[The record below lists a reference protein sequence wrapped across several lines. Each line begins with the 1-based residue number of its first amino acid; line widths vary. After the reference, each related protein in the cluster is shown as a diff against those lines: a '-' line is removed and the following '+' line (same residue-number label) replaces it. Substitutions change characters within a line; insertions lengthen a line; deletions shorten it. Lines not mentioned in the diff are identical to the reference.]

1 MSIQERQNLPE
12 SLQNLAAQRLL
23 YRRAKLVRNV
33 AMLTVLCIAIL
44 ALIGAVVQNKDFSY
58 GVTVAALFTW
68 FLDQFFL
75 KEVEAKNKKE
85 AAAIQEDFDCTVLD
99 IPWPTHKR
107 VKRPSRD
114 RIKQLAVQA
123 HKSPT
128 IVRKLTDWYTPSA
141 IPEGEAR
148 AKIHCQRMNCWWD
161 VDLRKR
167 WRTVLAIAF
176 WMFVVVVILLAVVS
190 GITVAKFVALVASGL
205 RILAWGIGELKA
217 QDSAIKNI
225 QEIHE
230 LLDKAWGESK
240 PSSSEIRCF
249 QDEIFEHRRSNPPVP
264 EWFFWKNRDRQE
276 AEAANP

>member
-1 MSIQERQNLPE
+1 MNIQERQNLPE
-12 SLQNLAAQRLL
+12 SLDKLAAQRLL

-44 ALIGAVVQNKDFSY
+44 ALIGSVVQNKDFSY

-75 KEVEAKNKKE
+75 KEAEAKNKKE
-85 AAAIQEDFDCTVLD
+85 AATIQEDFDCTVLD
-99 IPWPTHKR
+99 IPWPNHKR
-107 VKRPSRD
+107 VKWPTRD
-114 RIKQLAVQA
+114 RINQLALEA
-123 HKSPT
+123 NKNPE
-128 IVRKLTDWYTPSA
+128 IVRKLNDWYTPSA
-141 IPEGEAR
+141 IPEGEVN

-176 WMFVVVVILLAVVS
+176 WVFIMIAILFAVVS

-217 QDSAIKNI
+217 QDSAIKNV

-230 LLDKAWGESK
+230 MLDKAGEKSK
-240 PSSSEIRCF
+240 SSSSQIRCF
-249 QDEIFEHRRSNPPVP
+249 QDEIFEHRRTNSPVP
-264 EWFFWKNRDRQE
+264 EWFFRRNRDRQE
-276 AEAANP
+276 VQGST

>member
-1 MSIQERQNLPE
+1 MNIQERQNLPE
-12 SLQNLAAQRLL
+12 ALEKLAAQRVL
-23 YRRAKLVRNV
+23 YRWAKFVRNA
-33 AMLTVLCIAIL
+33 AMLTVLGIAVL
-44 ALIGAVVQNKDFSY
+44 ALIGAAVQNKDYSY
-58 GVTVAALFTW
+58 GVAVAALFTW

-75 KEVEAKNKKE
+75 KEVESKNKRE
-85 AAAIQEDFDCTVLD
+85 AAAIQEDFDCSVLD

-107 VKRPSRD
+107 VKRPTRD
-114 RIKQLAVQA
+114 RIKQLATQA
-123 HKSPT
+123 HKNPT

-141 IPEGEAR
+141 IPEGIEQ

-167 WRTVLAIAF
+167 WRAVLATAF
-176 WMFVVVVILLAVVS
+176 WVFVVVAILLAVVS

-217 QDSAIKNI
+217 QDSAIKNV

-230 LLDKAWGESK
+230 MLDKAGGKSK
-240 PSSSEIRCF
+240 PSKSEIRCF

-264 EWFFWKNRDRQE
+264 EWFFWRNRDRQE

>member
-12 SLQNLAAQRLL
+12 ALDRLAAQRLL
-23 YRRAKLVRNV
+23 YCRAKLARNV
-33 AMLTVLCIAIL
+33 AMLTVLCIAVL
-44 ALIGAVVQNKDFSY
+44 ALIGAGVQNNEFSY

-85 AAAIQEDFDCTVLD
+85 AATIQEDFDCMVLD
-99 IPWPTHKR
+99 ISWPTHKR
-107 VKRPSRD
+107 VKQPTRY
-114 RIKQLAVQA
+114 RIKQLAAQA
-123 HKSPT
+123 RKNPE
-128 IVRKLTDWYTPSA
+128 IVRNLSDWYTPSA
-141 IPEGEAR
+141 IPEGIKQ
-148 AKIHCQRMNCWWD
+148 AKIHCQRMSCWWD

-176 WMFVVVVILLAVVS
+176 WVFVVVAILLAVVC

-225 QEIHE
+225 QEMHEMIDKAGGRFKGHE
-230 LLDKAWGESK
+230 L
-240 PSSSEIRCF
+240 
-249 QDEIFEHRRSNPPVP
+249 
-264 EWFFWKNRDRQE
+264 
-276 AEAANP
+276 ANPVFSG

>member
-12 SLQNLAAQRLL
+12 ALDRLAAQRLL

-33 AMLTVLCIAIL
+33 AMLTVLCIAVL
-44 ALIGAVVQNKDFSY
+44 ALIGAGVQNNDFSY

-85 AAAIQEDFDCTVLD
+85 AAAIQEDFDCMVLD
-99 IPWPTHKR
+99 ISWPTHKR
-107 VKRPSRD
+107 VKQPTRD
-114 RIKQLAVQA
+114 RIKQLAAQA
-123 HKSPT
+123 RKNPE
-128 IVRKLTDWYTPSA
+128 IVKNLSDWYTPSA
-141 IPEGEAR
+141 IPEGIKQ
-148 AKIHCQRMNCWWD
+148 AKIHCQRMSCWWD

-167 WRTVLAIAF
+167 WRTVLALAF
-176 WMFVVVVILLAVVS
+176 WVFVVVAILLAVVC

-225 QEIHE
+225 LEMHE
-230 LLDKAWGESK
+230 MIDKAGGDSK
-240 PSSSEIRCF
+240 VTNSQIRCF
-249 QDEIFEHRRSNPPVP
+249 QDEIFEHRRTNPPVP
-264 EWFFWKNRDRQE
+264 EWFYWHNRDRQE